1 MPDAGTAPRTR
12 TRMRRPLRITLTIVG
27 ALVALPVLTLATTSI
42 VNAVQTP
49 ADLDAIAPY
58 GERVPVDGKE
68 MNVVVSGTGAETIVL
83 LPGLGTAA
91 PALDFQPLISELDD
105 THRVIAVEPF
115 GTGLSDQTDTPRT
128 AAAIAGEVHAA
139 LQHLGVDRYVL
150 MGHSISGVYALEYAE
165 RFGDELTAFVG
176 IDSSVPDQ
184 PGWDAPAATD
194 GLTALRDLGIL
205 RVLAAVGGDAYA
217 GLPYDEAAKEQM
229 RLLTTRNATAPT
241 LLDEMDRVAENF
253 ASVSGETF
261 PADLPVLLFVVPDA
275 AGGDG
280 WVALHE
286 AQAASVERGEVIPL
300 DGDHYL
306 HRTRSPEIADATD
319 AFLASL
325 PAR

>member
-1 MPDAGTAPRTR
+1 
-12 TRMRRPLRITLTIVG
+12 MRRPLRITLRIV
-27 ALVALPVLTLATTSI
+27 AVLVALPVLTLATTAI
-42 VNAVQTP
+42 VNAVATP
-49 ADLDAIAPY
+49 RDLAAIAPY

-68 MNVVVSGTGAETIVL
+68 MNVVDSGTGDPGAETIVL

-91 PALDFQPLISELDD
+91 PALDFQPLISALDD
-105 THRVIAVEPF
+105 THRVVAVEPF

-128 AAAIAGEVHAA
+128 AAAIVDEVHAA

-165 RFGDELTAFVG
+165 RYGDELTAFVG

-205 RVLAAVGGDAYA
+205 RVLNAVGGDAYA
-217 GLPYDEAAKEQM
+217 GLPYDDATKEQM
-229 RLLTTRNATAPT
+229 RLLATRNATAPT
-241 LLDEMDRVAENF
+241 LLDEMDRVPEAF

-275 AGGDG
+275 AGGEG

-286 AQAASVERGEVIPL
+286 AQAASVEHGEVIPL

-306 HRTRSPEIADATD
+306 HRTRSPEIAAATEE
-319 AFLASL
+319 FLASL